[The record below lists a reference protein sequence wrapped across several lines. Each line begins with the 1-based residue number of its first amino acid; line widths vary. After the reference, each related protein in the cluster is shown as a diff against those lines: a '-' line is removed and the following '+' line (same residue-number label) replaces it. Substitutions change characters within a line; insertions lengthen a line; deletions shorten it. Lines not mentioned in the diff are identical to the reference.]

1 MIRKASAIGSSANI
15 KFSKNQL
22 SKMIQPGG
30 IRVDLIEANTTNPL
44 LLFPPFRMINL
55 LAKLYG

>member
-15 KFSKNQL
+15 KFSKYQL

-30 IRVDLIEANTTNPL
+30 ILVDLIEANTTNPL
-44 LLFPPFRMINL
+44 LLFPLFRMIIL
-55 LAKLYG
+55 LAK

>member
-15 KFSKNQL
+15 KFSKYQL

-30 IRVDLIEANTTNPL
+30 ILVDLIEANTTNPL